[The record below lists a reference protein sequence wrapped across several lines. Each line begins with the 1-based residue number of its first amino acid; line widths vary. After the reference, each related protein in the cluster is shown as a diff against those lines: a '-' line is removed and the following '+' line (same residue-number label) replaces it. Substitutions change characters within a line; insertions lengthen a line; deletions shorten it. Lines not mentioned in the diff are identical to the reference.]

1 MPKVFEGRVDVAVHE
16 TKGVQIERGDDFDA
30 SEARELLETMIATAN
45 EDKIGF
51 DRYSLY
57 IPEVSQSLQ
66 DGAVSLPLA
75 KVTKALKES
84 FEPKL
89 VVGRWGKPR
98 LDLYPPMTSTAGIK
112 SRKVTRKV
120 PRRK

>member
-1 MPKVFEGRVDVAVHE
+1 MSKVFEGRVDVEIHE
-16 TKGVQIERGDDFDA
+16 NKGIQLVRGDDFDA

-45 EDKIGF
+45 EEKIGF

-57 IPEVSQSLQ
+57 IPEVSQNLPN
-66 DGAVSLPLA
+66 GAVSLPLA

-84 FEPKL
+84 YEPRL
-89 VVGRWGKPR
+89 TAGRWGKPR
-98 LDLYPPMTSTAGIK
+98 LDLYPPMTSKSTA
-112 SRKVTRKV
+112 RKVTRKV